1 MASPKDT
8 ATSPNTTAV
17 KRKKIKKQVADG
29 IACIN
34 ATFNNT
40 LVTIT
45 DLHGNVL
52 AWNSAAKCG
61 FKGSKKATPYA
72 AGEAAQQVAQYVI
85 DTFGLKSI
93 EIRVKGPGAG
103 RESCARSLA
112 AAGLKVKSIIDVTGI
127 PANGCKPCK
136 KRRV

>member
-1 MASPKDT
+1 MATSKET
-8 ATSPNTTAV
+8 ATGSNATAAV
-17 KRKKIKKQVADG
+17 KRKKVKKQVADG

-85 DTFGLKSI
+85 DTFGLKSV

-103 RESCARSLA
+103 RESAARALA
-112 AAGLKVKSIIDVTGI
+112 VAGLKVKLILDVTGI
-127 PANGCKPCK
+127 PANG
-136 KRRV
+136 